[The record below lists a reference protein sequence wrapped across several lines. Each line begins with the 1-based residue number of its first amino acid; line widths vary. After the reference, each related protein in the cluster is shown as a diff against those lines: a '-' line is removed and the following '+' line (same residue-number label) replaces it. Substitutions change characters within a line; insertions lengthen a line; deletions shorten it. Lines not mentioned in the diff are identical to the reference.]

1 MEKALGLAA
10 GGSENVID
18 AGECMCV
25 CECVNVCE
33 CL

>member
-1 MEKALGLAA
+1 MEEALGLAA
-10 GGSENVID
+10 GGPENVID

-25 CECVNVCE
+25 CVLVLCE